1 MTETPPSFAVTTP
14 FGRGAVFATGFFS
27 LSQIPMMTLIVPLW
41 ALDIGASAFWIGMAI
56 AMRAILAMFFSIQT
70 GAIMDRLGTRRV
82 TIAFGLVSSVLVLLY
97 PLAPTIGGLLALQVI
112 VGFLHLTS
120 WIGAQALV
128 GRMTKGDPAM
138 MGRFTFLAT
147 LGNFLGPFLAGLAW
161 QHFGPWGAFSMV
173 SVWSLAFVLTICAVP
188 RSVDAGAATHVTL
201 HDLIPRWAHYASGF
215 GLLKVPMV
223 AYVIVVSA
231 VLAGTYA
238 MRHTF
243 FAVYLESIEFTGG
256 EIGFIIGSIAL
267 AGSVAGLAVGRLSRW
282 IAPHWLVLA
291 GTALAT
297 ATFCLAPLFTGF
309 WSLLAVACATGMC
322 SGTAFPMILSILT
335 RGAGTDQQG
344 LSVGLRATMN
354 RTASLAVPVS
364 MGAIVAASS
373 LAAGF
378 FVMGAIIVS
387 IVGIMALVLTRIL
400 RNQAGMQAKNKAA
413 SAKQEKT
420 T

>member
-1 MTETPPSFAVTTP
+1 MTTP
-14 FGRGAVFATGFFS
+14 FGRAAVFATGFFS

-56 AMRAILAMFFSIQT
+56 AMRALLAMAFSIQT
-70 GAIMDRLGTRRV
+70 GAIMDRLGARRV
-82 TIAFGLVSSVLVLLY
+82 TMALGIGSVVLVLLY
-97 PLAPTIGGLLALQVI
+97 PFFPTIGGILTLQVI
-112 VGFLHLTS
+112 VGFLHLTC

-128 GRMTKGDPAM
+128 GRMTKGAPDM

-147 LGNFLGPFLAGLAW
+147 LGNFLGPFLAGLSW
-161 QHFGPWGAFSMV
+161 QHLGPWGAFGMV
-173 SVWSLAFVLTICAVP
+173 SVWSAAFVLTIAVVP
-188 RSVDAGAATHVTL
+188 KSIDSGATAKVTIHEL
-201 HDLIPRWAHYASGF
+201 LPRWAHYAAGF
-215 GLLKVPMV
+215 SLLKVPMV

-243 FAVYLESIEFTGG
+243 LAVYLESIAFSGG
-256 EIGFIIGSIAL
+256 EIGFIVGSIAL

-282 IAPHWLVLA
+282 VPPHWLVLA

-309 WSLLAVACATGMC
+309 WSLWAIACATGVC
-322 SGTAFPMILSILT
+322 SGTAFPMILSVLT
-335 RGAGTDQQG
+335 RGAGTEQQG

-354 RTASLAVPVS
+354 RTASLTVPVT
-364 MGAIVAASS
+364 MGAIVGATS
-373 LAAGF
+373 LATGF
-378 FVMGAIIVS
+378 FIMGAIIVG
-387 IVGIMALVLTRIL
+387 IVGIMGLVLIRVL
-400 RNQAGMQAKNKAA
+400 RNQAIQPEEG
-413 SAKQEKT
+413 ET